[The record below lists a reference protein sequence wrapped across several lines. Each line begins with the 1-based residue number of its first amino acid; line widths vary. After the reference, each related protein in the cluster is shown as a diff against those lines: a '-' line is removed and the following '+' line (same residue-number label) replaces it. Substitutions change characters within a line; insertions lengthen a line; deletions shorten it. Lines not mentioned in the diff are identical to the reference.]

1 MGRFMFAVLSGIGRE
16 RQFDTEKRTM
26 TERAE
31 GGNLALVCRANRF
44 HNGESK
50 TGTAEFPGPC
60 FVDTEKTLENPGQRI
75 GWNARPIV
83 SNLEDGLSVAGGY
96 GEHYGTLGE
105 CVFNCVIEKV
115 HHDL

>member
-1 MGRFMFAVLSGIGRE
+1 MGRFMFAVVSGIGRE

-75 GWNARPIV
+75 GWNAGPIDRKSTRLNSSHV
-83 SNLEDGLSVAGGY
+83 RISYA
-96 GEHYGTLGE
+96 
-105 CVFNCVIEKV
+105 VFCLKKKNKET
-115 HHDL
+115 